1 MKTVNANLAA
11 ALGGNTGDGQNDQV
25 IVNGTSGND
34 AVEVA
39 DRGTSVA
46 VTGLAATV
54 NVTNIDPALDA
65 LTIKGLDGNDILD
78 AAQLAAASMVLTLD
92 GGAGDDLLVGGDGN
106 DNLFGRDGDDTLVGG
121 PGQDVLDGGR
131 ASTSSSRT
139 DRTKAIRYTGACIW
153 GVPGLTKCG
162 SSVLLDSL
170 GGLPCR
176 RGRGFESLHPLLP
189 SNSRMMWR
197 GSRNNARRCPPMS
210 KGTFT
215 VSSAPGFGR

>member
-46 VTGLAATV
+46 VIGLAATV

-121 PGQDVLDGGR
+121 PGQDVLDG
-131 ASTSSSRT
+131 
-139 DRTKAIRYTGACIW
+139 
-153 GVPGLTKCG
+153 PGLNVLEQDWTAPRLFATPGPAFRARCLASPNVG
-162 SSVLLDSL
+162 LSVLLDSL
-170 GGLPCR
+170 GGCHA
-176 RGRGFESLHPLLP
+176 GGVE
-189 SNSRMMWR
+189 
-197 GSRNNARRCPPMS
+197 GSSPFIRFFLRTA
-210 KGTFT
+210 
-215 VSSAPGFGR
+215 A